1 MAYTWFLISQAF
13 GNESVSDMIYEL
25 EDLIAIEDKI
35 TYQEDASEI
44 FIKIP
49 K

>member
-1 MAYTWFLISQAF
+1 
-13 GNESVSDMIYEL
+13 VSDMISEV